1 MALNDNALITEAELE
16 AFLQV
21 SLETAYAELLINYAS
36 DFIQYYTN
44 RWLKAKTY
52 TSENYDGPGDN
63 RLYLDNWP
71 INSVTTLIN
80 YDSMND
86 TTLYTFT
93 EKLEYLIYGDEGYIY
108 LRGGFAKGI
117 RIYRVTYNGG
127 YAVVPYDLK
136 KACSDLCSLLYYQK
150 DKVGMKAETIG
161 RYSYQLDK
169 SGMAFGREG
178 IPAEIKSILNRYRRV
193 VL

>member
-21 SLETAYAELLINYAS
+21 SLDTSYAELLINYAS
-36 DFIQYYTN
+36 DFIENYTN
-44 RWLKAKTY
+44 RWLKAKAY
-52 TSENYDGPGDN
+52 TSENYDGPGDK

-71 INSVTTLIN
+71 INSVTSLIN

-93 EKLEYLIYGDEGYIY
+93 EKLEYLIYSNEGYLY

-117 RIYRVTYNGG
+117 RNYRVTYNGG
-127 YAVVPYDLK
+127 YTTVPYDLK
-136 KACSDLCSLLYYQK
+136 KACADLAALLYNQK
-150 DKVGMKAETIG
+150 DKVGYKSETIG

-178 IPAEIKSILNRYRRV
+178 IPAEIKAILNRFRKIS
-193 VL
+193 L